1 MRPIPIIVPAW
12 LALFLTSATAAPP
25 YYPDA
30 HRAYEEHWR
39 AHPEHADEMV
49 RLWHQ
54 RLFHREI
61 APPLLARW
69 TEELRRGIDAP
80 LALAHM
86 LGSPE
91 YYGNCGNSPER
102 FIRTTFAEIVGRPP
116 EPNEYRFWFERLLH
130 SDRGVVAQELVS
142 RYPPAW
148 IAEAPVVAPAPA
160 YEYRTPVYRYR

>member
-1 MRPIPIIVPAW
+1 MRYIPIIAPAC

-49 RLWHQ
+49 RLWHT

-69 TEELRRGIDAP
+69 TEELKRGVECP
-80 LALAHM
+80 LALAHV
-86 LGSPE
+86 LASPE
-91 YYGNCGNSPER
+91 DYVSIGSTPDGFVR
-102 FIRTTFAEIVGRPP
+102 KTFVEIVRRLPT
-116 EPNEYRFWFERLLH
+116 EAEFHFWR
-130 SDRGVVAQELVS
+130 DRMYHADRSQVAYELVT

-148 IAEAPVVAPAPA
+148 AMEVAAPREV
-160 YEYRTPVYRYR
+160 YEYRPP